1 MMPTSTRGLLGHFCT
16 PDEALAAAA
25 RVRDAGY
32 RHFDFLTPF
41 PVHGMEEAMGQK
53 RSWIPWV
60 TGVLAICGILFA
72 LGLQYWAMV
81 FDWPLNHG
89 GKPFNAWPAFIP
101 ITFEAM
107 VFWAALGSAI
117 VAVIAGKRDTIP
129 QPPPLLVETGATVDR
144 FVLWISATDPRWEP
158 AEVEAFV
165 RSLGANGVRFV
176 DVSGGNDA

>member
-89 GKPFNAWPAFIP
+89 GKPYFFIP
-101 ITFEAM
+101 P
-107 VFWAALGSAI
+107 ALGY
-117 VAVIAGKRDTIP
+117 GDKDNGPIP
-129 QPPPLLVETGATVDR
+129 ANSELV
-144 FVLWISATDPRWEP
+144 FY
-158 AEVEAFV
+158 VEI
-165 RSLGANGVRFV
+165 L
-176 DVSGGNDA
+176 